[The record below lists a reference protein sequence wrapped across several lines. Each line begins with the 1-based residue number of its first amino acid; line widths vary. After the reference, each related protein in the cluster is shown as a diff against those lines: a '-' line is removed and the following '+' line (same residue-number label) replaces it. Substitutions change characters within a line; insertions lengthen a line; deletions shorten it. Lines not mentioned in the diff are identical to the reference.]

1 MTRDVVRQG
10 RLSTERSGEI
20 VSFLSSME
28 ADRKISGHD
37 VLVDLAHVVMLSRQG
52 VLDTT
57 SARGLVRV
65 LLEMQRNGVP
75 EEAFDPGFEDIHAGI
90 ESYLVRVLGKEI
102 GGRLHM
108 GRSRNDEVATC
119 IRMRLRDDLLGVAG
133 MVAGLRDVLLEVAS
147 HHSDTIMPGFTHFQ
161 HAQPT
166 TLAHHLLAY
175 EEMFGRDLGR
185 LKDCYPRLNLCPLG
199 SAAFASTTYPV
210 DREMTASLL
219 GFDGVSL
226 NTMDAVASRDSLI
239 ELMSDLSIMMVHASR
254 LCEEFVIWSSPFVG
268 FVRLA
273 DEFCSTSSIMPQKRN
288 PDTAEVM
295 RAKSGLMLGELAAA
309 LVIIKGLP
317 MSYNRDL
324 QDLTPHVW
332 RAVGT
337 AAGCLPLL
345 AGMVRT
351 AVFDRERMALE
362 AGKNFSTAT
371 DLADFLVRNAGLPFR
386 TAHNIVGRA
395 VSKGSIT
402 METLNEA
409 ALEITGEALSDKGL
423 TNAMVTAALDVR
435 KSVENRDVPGG
446 PAPRAVKAAILGRQG
461 SLQADREWIRERNRR
476 TADALQRL
484 LADAGEIAA

>member
-20 VSFLSSME
+20 ASFLSSME
-28 ADRKISGHD
+28 ADRKIAGQD

-52 VLDTT
+52 ILDAN
-57 SARGLVRV
+57 SAGSLIRV
-65 LLEMQRNGVP
+65 LLEMQRDGVP
-75 EEAFDPGFEDIHAGI
+75 EEAFDLSFEDIHAGI

-119 IRMRLRDDLLGVAG
+119 IRMRLRDDLLAIAG
-133 MVAGLRDVLLEVAS
+133 MIAGLREVLLEVS
-147 HHSDTIMPGFTHFQ
+147 SCHSETVMPGFTHFQ

-185 LKDCYPRLNLCPLG
+185 LKDSYSRLNLCPLG
-199 SAAFASTTYPV
+199 AAAFASTTYPI

-226 NTMDAVASRDSLI
+226 NTMDAVASRDSLV
-239 ELMSDLSIMMVHASR
+239 EVMSDLSIMMVHASR
-254 LCEEFVIWSSPFVG
+254 LCEEIVVWSSPFVG
-268 FVRLA
+268 FARLA

-295 RAKSGLMLGELAAA
+295 RAKTGLMLGELAAA
-309 LVIIKGLP
+309 LVILKGLP

-332 RAVGT
+332 RAVDT
-337 AAGCLPLL
+337 ATGCIPLL
-345 AGMVRT
+345 VGMVRSV
-351 AVFDRERMALE
+351 VFDRERMALE

-371 DLADFLVRNAGLPFR
+371 DLADLLVRNEGLPFR

-395 VSKGSIT
+395 VSKGSLALA
-402 METLNEA
+402 TLDEA
-409 ALEITGEALSDKGL
+409 AREITGEVLSDRGL
-423 TNAMVTAALDVR
+423 TEVMVAGALDVR
-435 KSVENRDVPGG
+435 KSVENRDIPGG
-446 PAPRAVKAAILGRQG
+446 PAPRAVRAAIQERRGLLQG
-461 SLQADREWIRERNRR
+461 DREWILDRNQRSEQ
-476 TADALQRL
+476 ALQRL
-484 LADAGEIAA
+484 LADARRIAA